1 MKRKSV
7 INGWL
12 NIYAQYGWQI
22 VEPNGS
28 MRPFDPRVA
37 SYVNKLGRRDV
48 DGLLSIATFDR
59 CGIEIY
65 DIDDYGRT
73 SEVMYRDY
81 EVLIDAP
88 KARV

>member
-1 MKRKSV
+1 
-7 INGWL
+7 
-12 NIYAQYGWQI
+12 
-22 VEPNGS
+22 
-28 MRPFDPRVA
+28 
-37 SYVNKLGRRDV
+37 VNKLGRRDV